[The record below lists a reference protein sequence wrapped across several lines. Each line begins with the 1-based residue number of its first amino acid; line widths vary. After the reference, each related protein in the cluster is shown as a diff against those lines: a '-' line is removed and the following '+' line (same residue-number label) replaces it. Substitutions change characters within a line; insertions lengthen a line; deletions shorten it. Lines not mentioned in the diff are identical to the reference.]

1 MALVSRGLFLRSWT
15 RRDSA
20 IAAIVANTSYGIVD
34 DRGVVSV
41 VDNVDVHVVDFAVVV
56 EAPVVPTSAFIA
68 VAEVAV
74 AVIDPTI
81 EADDRSPIAWGKEE
95 PVATP
100 SPVAG
105 SPVVAGFG
113 REHPCAGNPVVSN
126 IVAPSPVARCPDVI
140 GAGAFGL
147 VVDGKIR
154 RSEVDEDSDSDLRE
168 RLRAEN

>member
-100 SPVAG
+100 SPVA
-105 SPVVAGFG
+105 
-113 REHPCAGNPVVSN
+113 
-126 IVAPSPVARCPDVI
+126 RCPDVI